1 MFIDLDF
8 LNNTG
13 FENLSDF
20 LYSLIDF
27 VISFAVVLAVIS
39 IIFSGF
45 KFILSIGDE
54 QKVKEASRSL
64 IFSIIGLVLVFISP
78 SIIEFVIKEILGIK

>member
-1 MFIDLDF
+1 MFIDLSF

-13 FENLSDF
+13 FGNLPDF
-20 LYSLIDF
+20 LYALIDF
-27 VISFAVVLAVIS
+27 VISFAVVIADVS

-54 QKVKEASRSL
+54 KKVKEASRSL
-64 IFSIIGLVLVFISP
+64 IFSIIGLALVFLSP

>member
-1 MFIDLDF
+1 MFIDLSF

-27 VISFAVVLAVIS
+27 VISFAVVIAVIS
-39 IIFSGF
+39 VIFSGF

-54 QKVKEASRSL
+54 KKVKEAFRSL
-64 IFSIIGLVLVFISP
+64 IFSIVGLALVFLSP
-78 SIIEFVIKEILGIK
+78 SIIEFVIKEILEIK

>member
-39 IIFSGF
+39 VIFSGF

-54 QKVKEASRSL
+54 KKVQEASRSL
-64 IFSIIGLVLVFISP
+64 IFSIVGLILVFISP
-78 SIIEFVIKEILGIK
+78 SIIEFVIREILGIK

>member
-54 QKVKEASRSL
+54 KKVQEASRSL
-64 IFSIIGLVLVFISP
+64 IFSIVGLILVFISP